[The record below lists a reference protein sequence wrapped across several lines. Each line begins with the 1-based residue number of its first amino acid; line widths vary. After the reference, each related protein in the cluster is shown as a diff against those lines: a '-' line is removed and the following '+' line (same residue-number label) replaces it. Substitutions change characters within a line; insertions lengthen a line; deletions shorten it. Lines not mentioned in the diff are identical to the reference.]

1 MRLTLE
7 QKRVMLGLNI
17 TYYRRA
23 RNLTQSQLA
32 ERTNI
37 SSNYLSQIERGFKNI
52 SFVTLTQISEALGV
66 EEVDLFDFSRY
77 QPASGKLAQNDPPF
91 CDERRPAGQY
101 P

>member
-1 MRLTLE
+1 MRLSLE
-7 QKRVMLGLNI
+7 QKRVLLGLNI
-17 TYYRRA
+17 TYYRRQ

-32 ERTNI
+32 ERANI

-52 SFVTLTQISEALGV
+52 SFVTLTQISEALEV

-77 QPASGKLAQNDPPF
+77 QPTSEQLVENASPF
-91 CDERRPAGQY
+91 CEGKSSGQC

>member
-1 MRLTLE
+1 MRLSLE
-7 QKRVMLGLNI
+7 QKRVLLGLNI
-17 TYYRRA
+17 TYYRRQ

-32 ERTNI
+32 ERANI

-52 SFVTLTQISEALGV
+52 SFVTLTQISETLGV

-77 QPASGKLAQNDPPF
+77 QPKSEQLEENAAPF
-91 CDERRPAGQY
+91 CRENPSRQY

>member
-1 MRLTLE
+1 MRLSLE
-7 QKRVMLGLNI
+7 EKRVLLGLNI

-32 ERTNI
+32 ERANI

-52 SFVTLTQISEALGV
+52 SFATLTQISETLGV

-77 QPASGKLAQNDPPF
+77 QPASEQLAHNASPLCRGNP
-91 CDERRPAGQY
+91 
-101 P
+101 